1 MIDKLKRKPQVVLS
15 LDPGGHTGIC
25 LAIKTATDWT
35 IEYTAALARWD
46 LYNYLAKFNAK
57 WETDQQNGVQALV
70 IYETYK
76 LYASHAKAMIGNKFE
91 TCEHIGVIK
100 FLAHV
105 HGIPVIEYPASNKT
119 FWSDTRLKY
128 LGLYPKTEHERDAI
142 RHFLHWLYFVEK
154 GASLDDLK

>member
-1 MIDKLKRKPQVVLS
+1 MIYKKTMSPTTVLS

-25 LAIKTATDWT
+25 LAIKTATGWD
-35 IEYTAALARWD
+35 IDFNAALTRWD
-46 LYNYLAKFNAK
+46 LYNYLVKFTTK
-57 WETDQQNGVQALV
+57 YETDPYNDIQALV

-100 FLAHV
+100 FLARTHD
-105 HGIPVIEYPASNKT
+105 IPVIEYPASNKT
-119 FWSDTRLKY
+119 FWSDLRLRH
-128 LGLYPKTEHERDAI
+128 LGLYLKTEHERDAV

-154 GASLDDLK
+154 GASLDDLR